1 MNKTNLKWKLYES
14 ININK
19 RVFITFHIFPCFS
32 SRILTDTSQVPTFQ
46 LDYVVHFLSK
56 AFPLIRPF
64 ISAFK
69 ISSHWLHTSD
79 FALFFCCSRS
89 MWQHWQVHFT
99 DLIKLLVSS
108 IVDGSK
114 LFFFLFCIWSTII
127 FLDTIDFS
135 LRLTLEILLLVLKPL
150 STLACLWLMNRTS
163 VRIDFNS
170 FGIFRVDFWKNKS
183 SNSDSL

>member
-19 RVFITFHIFPCFS
+19 RMFITFHIFPCFS
-32 SRILTDTSQVPTFQ
+32 SRILTDTSQVPTCQ

-114 LFFFLFCIWSTII
+114 LFFFLFLYMIYNH
-127 FLDTIDFS
+127 FLRHHWF
-135 LRLTLEILLLVLKPL
+135 LTQVNFRNTLVGIEAPL
-150 STLACLWLMNRTS
+150 YTCLS
-163 VRIDFNS
+163 VTDE
-170 FGIFRVDFWKNKS
+170 
-183 SNSDSL
+183 